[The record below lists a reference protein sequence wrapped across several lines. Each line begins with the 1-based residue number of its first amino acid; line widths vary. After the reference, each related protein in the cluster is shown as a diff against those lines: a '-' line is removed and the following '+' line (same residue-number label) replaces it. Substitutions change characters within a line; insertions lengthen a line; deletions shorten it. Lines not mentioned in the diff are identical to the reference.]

1 MPSLESCSS
10 VTVLPLMNLPEPF
23 DAGKLTV
30 IMAIIVITQTVT
42 QGLEDLRLEMVQA
55 WVLVC

>member
-1 MPSLESCSS
+1 MSSLESCSS

-23 DAGKLTV
+23 DAGKLMV
-30 IMAIIVITQTVT
+30 MAIMVITETVT

>member
-1 MPSLESCSS
+1 
-10 VTVLPLMNLPEPF
+10 MNLPEPL
-23 DAGKLTV
+23 DAGKLMV

-42 QGLEDLRLEMVQA
+42 QGLEDLRLEMVQD

>member
-1 MPSLESCSS
+1 MSSLESCSS

-30 IMAIIVITQTVT
+30 MAIMVITQTVT
-42 QGLEDLRLEMVQA
+42 QGLEDLQLEMVQA